1 MRNNVISASL
11 STQSLVFRP
20 NQPPVSFEIT
30 VNNDSDRF
38 ANFQLEIEAAGQKG
52 NADYRWYRLEPE
64 VAAAQ
69 PHGSS
74 TKFQVFIFNT
84 PIPGFVGNINLT
96 VKVFSPQLGQE
107 RRLLLRLQIERD
119 RKPNLIDVEF
129 PIKDYQVYP
138 GNTVDILV
146 KLRNMGQQPANITL
160 DFGGI
165 DSSWL
170 ISSEQRRLSI
180 NPGYHKDI
188 SFQCQPP
195 SVAQAPSDIYPFIV
209 NATSH
214 NSYPASAEANLEVLP
229 IGFIKFDTPQRQK
242 TLPQT
247 NKWLPDWKSKTV
259 VYELLFKNASNL
271 RQEIDIQIQ
280 GRDWRKCTYKKFPE
294 IANLDLAQTAT
305 VNLEVTTKRPWIG
318 IRKNLLL
325 EARAELSDQRLGST
339 DPATQTLELKVLPI
353 IPLWLQA
360 AILALLA
367 VLLGF
372 LLPRERTPQHLLSVN
387 SVAINGTA
395 TSVVSGSDDC
405 TLRFWRVRTRKV
417 EPDETVRAN
426 GKYTRSCG
434 RKHKTKGFLT
444 DAKDVV
450 SVLKFI
456 PVENNRVAVGLDKG
470 VIELRESATGKKV
483 EQLQDI
489 KAFTDRGDRV
499 FDLAFTSNSLYL
511 FGGYGSGKLRIW
523 SRASINRRWNR
534 EPKVFDF
541 KKLQGLPDFQIRALT
556 LSPDDQYLVIAGNFK
571 RFLVIPVKQIIS
583 SNSLLDIKD
592 ILVQTFEEIDKST
605 GQEDYVWKLAFAPV
619 SLNSN
624 QKVMATSDSSGYIT
638 IWNLNQCKSTINID
652 KTFSNLNCTVLE
664 RWQDESRNSIRALAF
679 SQDNKYLV
687 SGGDDGKV
695 VVWYL
700 KDDYSLDKVKSL
712 KGKTVF
718 RSRKKIN
725 SIDLKSNKGFAV
737 SGSEDSEV
745 RLHRIK

>member
-1 MRNNVISASL
+1 MRNSVISASL
-11 STQSLVFRP
+11 STQSLVYRP
-20 NQPPVSFEIT
+20 NEPEVSFEIT

-52 NADYRWYRLEPE
+52 NSDYRWYRLEPE

-84 PIPGFVGNINLT
+84 PIPGFVGTINLT

-119 RKPNLIDVEF
+119 KRPNLVSVEL
-129 PIKDYQVYP
+129 PVKDYQVYP

-146 KLRNMGQQPANITL
+146 KLRNMGQQPANIIL
-160 DFGGI
+160 DFAGI

-170 ISSEQRRLSI
+170 IGSEQRRLSI

-188 SFQCQPP
+188 TYQCQPP

-209 NATSH
+209 KATSH
-214 NSYPASAEANLEVLP
+214 NSYPASAEANLEILP
-229 IGFIKFDTPQRQK
+229 IGFIKFGTPQRQK
-242 TLPQT
+242 TLPEN

-280 GRDWRKCTYKKFPE
+280 GRDWQKCTYKKFPE
-294 IANLDLAQTAT
+294 IINLDLGQTAT
-305 VNLEVTTKRPWIG
+305 ANLEVTTKRPWIG

-325 EARAELSDQRLGST
+325 EARADLSDQRLGST

-353 IPLWLQA
+353 LPLWLQA

-367 VLLGF
+367 ALFGF
-372 LLPRERTPQHLLSVN
+372 LLPRETAPQHLLSVN
-387 SVAINGTA
+387 SVAISGTA

-426 GKYTRSCG
+426 GRYISSCG
-434 RKHKTKGFLT
+434 RRHKTKGFLAN
-444 DAKDVV
+444 AKDVV

-470 VIELRESATGKKV
+470 VIELRESTTGEKI
-483 EQLQDI
+483 EQLQDT
-489 KAFTDRGDRV
+489 KAFADRGDRV

-523 SRASINRRWNR
+523 SRASINQRWNR

-571 RFLVIPVKQIIS
+571 RFLVLPVNQILF
-583 SNSLLDIKD
+583 SNELLDLKN

-619 SLNSN
+619 SSNSN
-624 QKVMATSDSSGYIT
+624 QKVMATSDSSGFIT
-638 IWNLNQCKSTINID
+638 IWNLNQCNSTNNSD
-652 KTFSNLNCTVLE
+652 QNFSNLNCTVLA
-664 RWQDESRNSIRALAF
+664 RWQDASRNSIRALAF
-679 SQDNKYLV
+679 SQDSKYLV
-687 SGGDDGKV
+687 SGGDDGRV

-718 RSRKKIN
+718 RSKKKIN

-745 RLHRIK
+745 RLHRIE